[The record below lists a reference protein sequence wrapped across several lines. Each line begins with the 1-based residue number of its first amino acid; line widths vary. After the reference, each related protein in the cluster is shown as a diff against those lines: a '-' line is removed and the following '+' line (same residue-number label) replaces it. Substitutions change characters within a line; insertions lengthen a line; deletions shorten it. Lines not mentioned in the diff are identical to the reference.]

1 MKESQSDSNYVQ
13 RYYKNLSSTCRFCA
27 SVASGQTIVEEG
39 PRCDDVLDIF
49 RRHPI
54 EAEEPAGLGGHT
66 GMAREV
72 SGRPV
77 RPGAVTHSKGSM
89 SLLTV
94 LVEAKNKIAWSG
106 DGENTGQSGPGPA
119 RSRQGP

>member
-1 MKESQSDSNYVQ
+1 MIEETTRSSHIFRDRQ
-13 RYYKNLSSTCRFCA
+13 LSSTCRFCV
-27 SVASGQTIVEEG
+27 SVVSGQTIVEDG

-77 RPGAVTHSKGSM
+77 RPGAVTHSKGHPLALL
-89 SLLTV
+89 SLSI
-94 LVEAKNKIAWSG
+94 KG
-106 DGENTGQSGPGPA
+106 
-119 RSRQGP
+119 